1 MTKFTEK
8 ICINFK
14 SIAIQKERKVKNMSY
29 IKRWLE
35 ENIDNISDEELLSS
49 GFEPEEILLM
59 RDSFG
64 TKKEETQA

>member
-1 MTKFTEK
+1 MKK
-8 ICINFK
+8 G
-14 SIAIQKERKVKNMSY
+14 VKNMSY

-64 TKKEETQA
+64 TKKRGDSGLAWAFSFSFIF

>member
-1 MTKFTEK
+1 MKK
-8 ICINFK
+8 G
-14 SIAIQKERKVKNMSY
+14 VKNMSY

-35 ENIDNISDEELLSS
+35 DNIDNISDEELSS
-49 GFEPEEILLM
+49 AFEPEEILLM

>member
-1 MTKFTEK
+1 MG
-8 ICINFK
+8 
-14 SIAIQKERKVKNMSY
+14 Y